1 MKIYLNCCL
10 ETKTI
15 IHTNKWYNQP
25 LENNL
30 RGMDLET
37 GMNVWH
43 TLLMVDQNLTARIPV
58 LKAQNRQ

>member
-1 MKIYLNCCL
+1 MKIYLHCGL
-10 ETKTI
+10 ETNTI
-15 IHTNKWYNQP
+15 ISTNKWYNQP

-43 TLLMVDQNLTARIPV
+43 ALLMVDQNLTARIPV
-58 LKAQNRQ
+58 LKAQNCQ